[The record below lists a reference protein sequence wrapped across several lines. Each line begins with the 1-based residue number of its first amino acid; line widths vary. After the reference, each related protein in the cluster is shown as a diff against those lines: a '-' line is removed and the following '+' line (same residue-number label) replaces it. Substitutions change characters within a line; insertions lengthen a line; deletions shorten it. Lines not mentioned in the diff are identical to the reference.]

1 MAKPPAKK
9 RPYDAMRDESSRAI
23 TAMPYT
29 EKSKPKSAPK
39 ANPKKRP
46 YDAVKDEPTSRPF
59 KKGGKAKAKK
69 KYV

>member
-29 EKSKPKSAPK
+29 ETKPKPK
-39 ANPKKRP
+39 AKAAPKKRP

-59 KKGGKAKAKK
+59 KKGGKAKTKK